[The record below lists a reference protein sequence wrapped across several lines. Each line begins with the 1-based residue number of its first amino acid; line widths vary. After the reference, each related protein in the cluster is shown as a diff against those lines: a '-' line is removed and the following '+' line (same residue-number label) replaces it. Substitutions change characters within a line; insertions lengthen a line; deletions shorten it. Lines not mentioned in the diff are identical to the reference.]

1 MHLQER
7 LRVGRGVRRALIVAT
22 AVALGG
28 CPTEPH
34 DGGGAG
40 GSSVDTAAW
49 RVVFDDGA
57 LDRAVVSIWGDSA
70 KSVFA
75 VGGPLGNA
83 GFDALA
89 LHFDG
94 NSWRDLEPGGAES
107 FWWVHGRSANDV
119 WMVGEKG
126 RIDHFDGASFS
137 HATPL
142 TTATLWGVMAFASD
156 DVWAVGGT
164 PEGADAEEDDVV
176 LHFDGTGWIRE
187 TLPGEPLHRALFK
200 VWGTGSDDLHV
211 VGEAGVIWHRT
222 GGGWTLESDPPLAS
236 GTLFTVS
243 GCGDDVYAVGGHD
256 LLEKHTG
263 VAGPWTKVPVPL
275 TNGGSGV
282 ACNLVGDLAVVGF
295 GGLKLRRL
303 NGSFFDDFTAAPHGD
318 LHAVWADETG
328 AFWAVGGDFV
338 SKAKPNAPRN
348 GVIARF
354 GPGKI
359 PSARE

>member
-7 LRVGRGVRRALIVAT
+7 LRPGRAVRRALILASLPAL
-22 AVALGG
+22 AVLAG
-28 CPTEPH
+28 CPNDPH

-40 GSSVDTAAW
+40 GASLATPAW

-57 LDRAVVSIWGDSA
+57 LDRAVLSIWGDSA
-70 KSVFA
+70 TSVFA

-94 NSWRDLEPGGAES
+94 TSWRDLAPGGAETL
-107 FWWVHGRSANDV
+107 WWVHGRSATDV

-126 RIDHFDGASFS
+126 RIEHHDGKSFS
-137 HATPL
+137 KATPL
-142 TTATLWGVMAFASD
+142 TNATLWGVMAFAAD

-164 PEGADAEEDDVV
+164 PEGTATDEDDVV
-176 LHFDGTGWIRE
+176 LHFDGAGWVRE
-187 TLPGEPLHRALFK
+187 TLPGAPLHRALFK
-200 VWGTGSDDLHV
+200 VWGRSSDDLFV

-222 GGGWTLESDPPLAS
+222 SAGWTLQSDPPLAS

-243 GCGDDVYAVGGHD
+243 GCGADAYAVGGQD
-256 LLEKHTG
+256 LLENHGGAWSK
-263 VAGPWTKVPVPL
+263 VAVPL

-282 ACNLVGDLAVVGF
+282 ACTSSGDLAVVGF
-295 GGLKLRRL
+295 GGLKRRRV
-303 NGSFFDDFTAAPHGD
+303 NGTFLDDFTAAPHED

-338 SKAKPNAPRN
+338 SKAKPDVPRN

-359 PSARE
+359 PSTLE